1 MSSSSAA
8 ISHADAS
15 TAAADA
21 VLVVLGAAVWPGGEP
36 SPTLRRRVDWAATL
50 YRQGIAGNVL
60 LTGGRGRHP
69 PAEAEVM
76 ADLAGQLG
84 VPAERLIREPQ
95 GRTTWDSARR
105 CAGLIR
111 SHGWR
116 DVILV
121 TDPWHLPRTR
131 IAFRAFGIRARGCP
145 ICRGHA
151 GTSWRLVLQQGLHEL
166 IGLPVYL
173 LRAGLL
179 ALRSRVQAGT

>member
-1 MSSSSAA
+1 MSGL
-8 ISHADAS
+8 
-15 TAAADA
+15 
-21 VLVVLGAAVWPGGEP
+21 VLVVLGAAVWPGGTP
-36 SPTLRRRVDWAATL
+36 SPTLRRRVTWAATL
-50 YRQGIAGNVL
+50 YRQRGGSLL

-76 ADLAGQLG
+76 AALAGQLG
-84 VPAERLIREPQ
+84 VPAERLIREPE
-95 GRTTWDSARR
+95 GRTTWDSAWR

-121 TDPWHLPRTR
+121 TDPWHMPRTR

-151 GTSWRLVLQQGLHEL
+151 GMSGRLVLQQGLREL
-166 IGLPVYL
+166 VGLPVYL

-179 ALRSRVQAGT
+179 ALRSRVQAET